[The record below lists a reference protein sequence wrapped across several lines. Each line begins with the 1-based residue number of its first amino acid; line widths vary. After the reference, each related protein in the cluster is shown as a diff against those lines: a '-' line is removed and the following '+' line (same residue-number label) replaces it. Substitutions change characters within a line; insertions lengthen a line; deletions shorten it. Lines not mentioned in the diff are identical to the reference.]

1 MCLRVIQHTL
11 FISYHIIIINIF
23 VKRHRQSYRGAEA
36 LYPLQGAS
44 IPPRTTTSASAPSF
58 PFPSLSSPFLVSPSL
73 CPSTFFPLPLPQLP
87 PLLRSRFPPF
97 LAAKRPLN
105 PARGL
110 GERCKLPQCVSGQRP
125 GRKSILG
132 TSWAQKS
139 CLVAT
144 ILVFFCVLSNKYKL
158 SQTSWKYPPPCDF
171 LYALSVVHYGPI
183 RPWCPMY
190 TVPVPG
196 GWFKPLTLDISVRWL
211 LMTTCLCLRKKIC
224 VIT

>member
-1 MCLRVIQHTL
+1 MVTVYVFTCYPAH
-11 FISYHIIIINIF
+11 ISYHIINIF

-44 IPPRTTTSASAPSF
+44 ITPRTTTSASAPSF

-132 TSWAQKS
+132 TS
-139 CLVAT
+139 
-144 ILVFFCVLSNKYKL
+144 
-158 SQTSWKYPPPCDF
+158 
-171 LYALSVVHYGPI
+171 
-183 RPWCPMY
+183 
-190 TVPVPG
+190 
-196 GWFKPLTLDISVRWL
+196 
-211 LMTTCLCLRKKIC
+211 
-224 VIT
+224 